1 MSLWQIAFPL
11 GHAACRLSRMN
22 EGVQIDHLLPK
33 DPPPDA
39 RVEAVLGGVPAFAVK
54 GLFVLAI
61 FYTIYFTR
69 SLLLPIVLALL
80 FSLIM
85 YPAVRTLKRAHVPE
99 SLGAVIVVGSLAGL
113 LGTGLYQ
120 LFEPATE
127 WVGKVPRIAEQV
139 ERKLWGFRRSV
150 EQVSKA
156 AEKVEALTTVQ
167 GADTRKPQVVARG
180 QSLMSRVWT
189 GTQNALVSIL
199 SMLVLLYFLLA
210 WGDTLLRKLVRALP
224 KWPDKRKA
232 VALAHTIQSA
242 MARYLFTITMINV
255 GLGIASGTAMYLLGM
270 PNPVLWGVM
279 VALFNYVP
287 YIGQAAAGIVLSLV
301 AFLTFDD
308 LQQVALVPIVHFT
321 MVTIEGQFL
330 TPILT
335 GRTLTLNPVM
345 IFLSMLFWG
354 WMWGIVGALV
364 AVPILMTF
372 KIFCDHIVSLNGL
385 ADFLSGKQEDVESGT
400 AVARA

>member
-1 MSLWQIAFPL
+1 
-11 GHAACRLSRMN
+11 
-22 EGVQIDHLLPK
+22 
-33 DPPPDA
+33 
-39 RVEAVLGGVPAFAVK
+39 VLGGIPATALK

-80 FSLIM
+80 LSLIL
-85 YPAVRTLKRAHVPE
+85 YPAVRMLKRAHIPE
-99 SLGAVIVVGSLAGL
+99 SLGAAIVVGSLAGL

-127 WVGKVPRIAEQV
+127 WTAKVPRIAEQV
-139 ERKLWGFRRSV
+139 ERKLWGLRKSV

-156 AEKVEALTTVQ
+156 AEKVEALTTAQ
-167 GADTRKPQVVARG
+167 PDTKKPQQVVSREP
-180 QSLMSRVWT
+180 SLMSRMLT
-189 GTQNALVSIL
+189 GTQNAVISML

-210 WGDTLLRKLVRALP
+210 WGDVLLRKLVRVLP
-224 KWPDKRKA
+224 TWPDKRKA
-232 VALAHTIQSA
+232 VSLAHTIQSA
-242 MARYLFTITMINV
+242 MARYLFTITMINAA
-255 GLGIASGTAMYLLGM
+255 LGVASGTAMYFLGM

-287 YIGQAAAGIVLSLV
+287 YIGQAAAGIVLTVV

-308 LQQVALVPIVHFT
+308 LEHVALIPIVHFS

-372 KIFCDHIVSLNGL
+372 KIFCDHILSLKTVGELLGGKDDDPELRAL
-385 ADFLSGKQEDVESGT
+385 ATSLERGT
-400 AVARA
+400 PVARA